1 MTDKN
6 TTYYFV
12 IKLFLL
18 ITIWVVSPGLHA
30 QIRPGDT
37 LKILSPEQ
45 FMQWVRQYHP
55 IAKQAALFVDQAEA
69 ELLASRGMFDP
80 QLYYVNEQKTFDG
93 KVYYN
98 YMNTQLKVP
107 TWFGVELEAGIAN
120 NTGEF
125 LNPEFTVNESSFVG
139 FSVPLAKNLLMDK
152 RRAVLKQAQSFVQL
166 TESEKRLFINDLLF
180 EALSLYW
187 QWAND
192 YQQYLILNEA
202 VITNEQRYKQVK
214 ITVEQGDRA
223 GVDST
228 EALTQ
233 LLQFQ
238 FLQNQAYM
246 TFTNSGF
253 QLSNFLWDENDRPI
267 ILGPNVVPSI
277 VPEFANP
284 FAQPFKPL
292 QELLS
297 LAGQFHPKL
306 DMIDSKLDILEIE
319 RRLKFQSLLPT
330 ANVKY
335 NALSPGYQFLQG
347 VNGAFLENNYKFG
360 AEIGLPLLLRQGRGD
375 YRSAK
380 IKIKTTELEQSAV
393 RLEIDNKVK
402 YYYNELINLLEQI
415 RINERA
421 YVAYKKVFDVEVQKF
436 NLGESNLFLVNN
448 REIKVLE
455 SRQKLAELKAKFF
468 KAAYGVEWAAGI
480 LQ

>member
-1 MTDKN
+1 MTGRN
-6 TTYYFV
+6 NICFIV
-12 IKLFLL
+12 VKLLL
-18 ITIWVVSPGLHA
+18 LLTSSVMSPWLQA

-45 FMQWVRQYHP
+45 FIQWVRQYHP
-55 IAKQAALFVDQAEA
+55 IARQASLFVDQAEA

-80 QLYYVNEQKTFDG
+80 QVYYLNEQKTFDG
-93 KVYYN
+93 KNYYN
-98 YMNTQLKVP
+98 YNTTQVKIP
-107 TWFGVELEAGIAN
+107 TWFGVEVGAGFEN

-125 LNPEFTVNESSFVG
+125 VNPEFTLEQSSFAG
-139 FSVPLAKNLLMDK
+139 LSVPLAKNLLMDK
-152 RRAVLKQAQSFVQL
+152 RRAVLQQSKSFVEL
-166 TESEKRLFINDLLF
+166 SEAEQRLIVNDLLF
-180 EALSLYW
+180 EALSIYW

-192 YQQYLILNEA
+192 YQQYLILTDA
-202 VITNEQRYKQVK
+202 VATNEQRYKQVK

-238 FLQNQAYM
+238 FLQNEAYM
-246 TFTNSGF
+246 FFTNSGF
-253 QLSNFLWDENDRPI
+253 QLSNFLWDENNQPI
-267 ILGPNVVPSI
+267 LLAGGVVPSI
-277 VPEFANP
+277 IPEYADP
-284 FAQPFKPL
+284 FLQPFRPL
-292 QELLS
+292 NELTG
-297 LAGQFHPKL
+297 LAQQFHPKL
-306 DMIDSKLDILEIE
+306 GMIDSKLDILEVE

-330 ANVKY
+330 VNVKY
-335 NALSPGYQFLQG
+335 NALSEGYQFWQG
-347 VNGAFLENNYKFG
+347 WNGALFENNYKFG

-402 YYYNELINLLEQI
+402 FYYNELVNLLEQI

-421 YVAYKKVFDVEVQKF
+421 FVAYKKVFDVEVQKF